1 MGIKSFA
8 ACVIGGLGLV
18 AQVHAVSAVS
28 SGVLQFTGSVVEPS
42 CWGIVEDRGVRVEQ
56 CPSSSRGSLIDVQ
69 RAENQGGVPVQI
81 VSDGARGGTYQSYR
95 LLDLNGK
102 PLSRGN
108 YVVVLTSP

>member
-1 MGIKSFA
+1 M
-8 ACVIGGLGLV
+8 
-18 AQVHAVSAVS
+18 S
-28 SGVLQFTGSVVEPS
+28 SLEGPEL
-42 CWGIVEDRGVRVEQ
+42 EQ